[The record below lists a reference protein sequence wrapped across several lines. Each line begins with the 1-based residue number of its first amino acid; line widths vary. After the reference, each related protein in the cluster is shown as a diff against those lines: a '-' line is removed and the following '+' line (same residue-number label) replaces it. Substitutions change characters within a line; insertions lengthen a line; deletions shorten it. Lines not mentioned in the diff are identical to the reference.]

1 MEINNILSFAI
12 SFWNFSFCS
21 CSRKSNKALRVFKLG
36 FCQKDNATEITATKM
51 EIDNNSIKY
60 SEN

>member
-1 MEINNILSFAI
+1 MNNSLTIRVHTNLT
-12 SFWNFSFCS
+12 
-21 CSRKSNKALRVFKLG
+21 KLYVYSN